1 MFLKSFIVLIIFVL
15 AGLLNL
21 QAIAETG
28 NGENSTQAQLS
39 AHHTESSSLNILIL
53 DLRDVKNLIQEGDTK
68 TAIALLKS
76 AGKEVR
82 KVTEF
87 NSKTKKTTSKNIKKD
102 IQFLKQN
109 KNDEA
114 LALVQAGID
123 ELVEAG
129 LADPSDFE

>member
-1 MFLKSFIVLIIFVL
+1 MLLKLFVILNIFILTNF
-15 AGLLNL
+15 LNL
-21 QAIAETG
+21 QAIAETC

-68 TAIALLKS
+68 TAIVILKS

-87 NSKTKKTTSKNIKKD
+87 NSKTKKTTSKNIKKG